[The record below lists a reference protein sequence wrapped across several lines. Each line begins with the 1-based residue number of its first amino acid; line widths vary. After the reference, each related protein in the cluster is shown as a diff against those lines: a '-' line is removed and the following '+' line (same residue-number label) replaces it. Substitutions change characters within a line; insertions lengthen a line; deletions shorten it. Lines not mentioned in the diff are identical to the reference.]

1 MKTVKPLRLG
11 VLTRPFE
18 NARQYYL
25 SVAVMVFFPFDTP
38 ERLLP
43 EISLWKLVAKE
54 LGAEGILDEG
64 MPKSTAEVLVAG
76 HAFPPNPPKPHCHV
90 RLRMGSID
98 RTLYVFGD
106 RQWELGGPTDPQPF
120 NSMPITW
127 SRAFGG
133 EGFDKNPHG
142 RGLKPI
148 KSEEKEW
155 HPLPNIEH
163 PQKLIRSTRDKPD
176 PAGFGSFDV
185 TFSQRAG
192 KAGTYDD
199 RWLKE
204 QYPGFPLD
212 FDWTFFNV
220 APEEQ
225 RLESFLRGGE
235 EFTFDNMNSNVAV
248 LKGRLPRGLAR
259 CFAEVRVGEAVEFRE
274 ISTRIDTVWLFPGHS
289 RGVVIHRGVLPVTE
303 DDATDVVNLLA
314 AYEAE
319 GAPKSIEHYK
329 RALAERLDK
338 KMALTA
344 VLRDSDLLPVMPP
357 AGNHPDEE
365 VSDMKELLTTD
376 RLVLE
381 NAQRATQKRLDDA
394 RAEIKEN
401 FAKHPELAGQQPD
414 LSGIP
419 EKAPPL
425 PPVQTNLDD
434 LPDIVE
440 GAFKQAEEAKKKAAE
455 ETKQMEERARALCQ
469 EQKLDYDKI
478 VADTKT
484 QERKASRRF
493 SAKAK
498 LEHMEELV
506 KLADNAEIDASELRV
521 ALADPNLVERLIAL
535 EEQLNNVYRRTAHY
549 LEPTLAEGEGISRAD
564 VEYGA
569 IAGQTFAGRDFT
581 NADLSGLNLT
591 GIDLEGAFLEGANLS
606 GTNLSKANLKH
617 ALLAHANLSNAKLVS
632 ADLSHANAGG
642 ANFTGADFKNAVL
655 HKTVLA
661 KADLSSAQLQGA
673 NLDGTD
679 VSEAKFYKT
688 DLSGACLENLLLI
701 RTNLEE
707 TTLRRANLTKAVF
720 FEGRLSS
727 VDFTEAT
734 CVGTVFMT
742 VDGAGAV
749 FDRANMRSVRFVKD
763 ASFPNASFLGA
774 DMEGANLRST
784 VLTGARFMGAN
795 LRSADLSEAQLEGA
809 DLSNIQASDAMFIRT
824 DLRRT
829 NFENAVLMQAIL
841 QKARVAGANFQ
852 GANLFRA
859 DMLRVRGDKDT
870 RLRGAFVKRVRS
882 IPERGGNA

>member
-1 MKTVKPLRLG
+1 MKTIKPLRLG
-11 VLTRPFE
+11 ILTRPFE

-25 SVAVMVFFPFDTP
+25 SVAVMAFFPFDTP

-54 LGAEGILDEG
+54 LGEEGILDEG
-64 MPKSTAEVLVAG
+64 MPKSAAEVLVAG

-90 RLRMGSID
+90 RLRMRSID

-106 RQWELGGPTDPQPF
+106 RQWTLGGPTDPEPF
-120 NSMPITW
+120 TSMPITW

-142 RGLKPI
+142 KGIKPI
-148 KSEEKEW
+148 KSEQKEW
-155 HPLPNIEH
+155 HPLPNVEN

-176 PAGFGSFDV
+176 PAGFSPFDV

-225 RLESFLRGGE
+225 RFEDFLRGGE
-235 EFTFDNMNSNVAV
+235 EFTIDNMHPSIAIS
-248 LKGRLPRGLAR
+248 KGRLPRGRAR
-259 CFAEVRVGEAVEFRE
+259 CFAEVRVGESLEFRE
-274 ISTRIDTVWLFPGHS
+274 ISTQIDTVWLFPGHS

-303 DDATDVVNLLA
+303 DDAADVVNLLA

-319 GAPKSIEHYK
+319 GQPKSIEHYK
-329 RALAERLDK
+329 RALADRLDK
-338 KMALTA
+338 KSALTA
-344 VLRDSDLLPVMPP
+344 VLRDRDLLPEMPP

-381 NAQRATQKRLDDA
+381 NARRATQKRLDDA

-401 FAKHPELAGQQPD
+401 FEKHPELAGQQPD

-425 PPVQTNLDD
+425 PPAQTNLDD

-440 GAFKQAEEAKKKAAE
+440 GALKQAEEAQKKAAE
-455 ETKQMEERARALCQ
+455 ESKQMEERARALCK
-469 EQKLDYDKI
+469 EQKLDYDKL
-478 VADTKT
+478 VADTKM

-506 KLADNAEIDASELRV
+506 KLADNAEIDASEVRA
-521 ALADPNLVERLIAL
+521 ALADPKLVEKLVAL
-535 EEQLNNVYRRTAHY
+535 EEQLNDVYRKTAHY
-549 LEPTLAEGEGISRAD
+549 LEPTLADGEGITRTE
-564 VEYGA
+564 VEQGA
-569 IAGQTFAGRDFT
+569 RAGQTFAGRDFT

-606 GTNLSKANLKH
+606 GTNLSNANLKH
-617 ALLAHANLSNAKLVS
+617 AVLAHANLSDAKLVS

-642 ANFTGADFKNAVL
+642 ANFTKAEFKNAIL

-661 KADLSSAQLQGA
+661 KADLSWAQLSGA
-673 NLDGTD
+673 NLDATD
-679 VSEAKFYKT
+679 VSEAKFFKT
-688 DLSGACLENLLLI
+688 DLSGATARNLLLV
-701 RTNLEE
+701 RTNLED
-707 TTLRRANLTKAVF
+707 TNLRRADLTKTVF
-720 FEGRLSS
+720 FEGSLKS
-727 VDFTEAT
+727 VDFTEAI

-742 VDGAGAV
+742 VDGAGAL

-784 VLTGARFMGAN
+784 VLTGAQFMGAN

-809 DLSNIQASDAMFIRT
+809 NLSNVVANDAMFIRT
-824 DLRRT
+824 DLRRA
-829 NFENAVLMQAIL
+829 NLENADLMQAIL
-841 QKARVAGANFQ
+841 QKARVDGANFQ